1 LPGLSWTYGIVNYT
15 MFAVSKRDYFT
26 VRNEWWRD
34 ERGERSGFASTY
46 TSHSV
51 GWSHMLSDVVMIRP
65 EIGYYHSYD
74 AKAFDRGNKNYLWQF
89 GMDVTVRF

>member
-1 LPGLSWTYGIVNYT
+1 